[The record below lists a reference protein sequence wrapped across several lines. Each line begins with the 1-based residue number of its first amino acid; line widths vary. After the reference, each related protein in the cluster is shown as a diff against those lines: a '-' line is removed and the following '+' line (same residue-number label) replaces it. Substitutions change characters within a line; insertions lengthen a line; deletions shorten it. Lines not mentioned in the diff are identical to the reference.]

1 MLLIGDVLRFTKS
14 LFKICVNLGV
24 IRSSYLAHSLQIVVD
39 LASLA
44 NVFEKAF
51 SFSFNFVY
59 ATL

>member
-14 LFKICVNLGV
+14 LLKICVNLGV

-51 SFSFNFVY
+51 SFSFNFVD
-59 ATL
+59 APL